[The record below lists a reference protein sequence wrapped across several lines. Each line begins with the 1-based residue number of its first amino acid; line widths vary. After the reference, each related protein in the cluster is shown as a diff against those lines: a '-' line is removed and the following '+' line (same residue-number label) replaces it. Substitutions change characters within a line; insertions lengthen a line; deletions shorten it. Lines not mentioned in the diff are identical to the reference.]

1 MFHNV
6 ILTVALTEDNAIS
19 PLDTAGVLMRS
30 ERKCPAAAPVENQHA
45 MKVKQTSLCSNI
57 LTIEKKGTQEL

>member
-19 PLDTAGVLMRS
+19 PLDTVGVLMRS
-30 ERKCPAAAPVENQHA
+30 EGKCPAAAPVENERA
-45 MKVKQTSLCSNI
+45 MKVKKSLCSNM
-57 LTIEKKGTQEL
+57 LFIEKRHT